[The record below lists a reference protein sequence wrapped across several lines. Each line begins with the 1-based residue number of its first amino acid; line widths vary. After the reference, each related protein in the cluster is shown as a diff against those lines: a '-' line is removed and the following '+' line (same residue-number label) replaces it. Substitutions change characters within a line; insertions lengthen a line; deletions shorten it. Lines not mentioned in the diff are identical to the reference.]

1 MGTTKT
7 EIVKPEVKEMDSAL
21 ALLKE
26 HASHIVVTNQD
37 EFREAG
43 IFLTQCRAFKKRA
56 KFLFDPFIEIAKT
69 ALNASK
75 NELARY
81 TDVADGMETQVSGV
95 AERWVRQEKERAAE
109 EERRVNAEKRRK
121 EEAEAAERRK
131 IEEAKAEAER
141 KERQKEIEKQQ
152 KAGELKKKEAAALQ
166 KKADEDAAER
176 KRLAEEEQKKSNE
189 NIQEVKVQPSVPTVA
204 GIRRRV
210 NYYAGAETD
219 KDEDLLIAAFKFSGD
234 TQRGTFLRR
243 FICVNNLEVAK
254 YAREVKDD
262 EAVMKALPGVRAY
275 HEDSV

>member
-7 EIVKPEVKEMDSAL
+7 AIVKPEVKEMDSAL

-37 EFREAG
+37 EYREAG

-109 EERRVNAEKRRK
+109 EERRANAEKRRK
-121 EEAEAAERRK
+121 EK
-131 IEEAKAEAER
+131 EAKAA
-141 KERQKEIEKQQ
+141 KE
-152 KAGELKKKEAAALQ
+152 
-166 KKADEDAAER
+166 
-176 KRLAEEEQKKSNE
+176 S
-189 NIQEVKVQPSVPTVA
+189 T
-204 GIRRRV
+204 
-210 NYYAGAETD
+210 
-219 KDEDLLIAAFKFSGD
+219 
-234 TQRGTFLRR
+234 
-243 FICVNNLEVAK
+243 
-254 YAREVKDD
+254 
-262 EAVMKALPGVRAY
+262 
-275 HEDSV
+275 